1 MRPHLFDPVALNQ
14 SLPTA
19 QQLARDIYSLHEA
32 GANYTAELRQLG
44 LLAGRIISMQQVM
57 GAFGSIDPETV
68 AQKCLVDWHSLHN
81 DATEAEMLEMLQLVC
96 EAKGSEVQIE
106 YWVQCLRVNT
116 GDDRLSD
123 LIFWPDD
130 YFGKPTTKEL
140 SAEDILEI
148 ALGRA
153 GGELD
158 V

>member
-1 MRPHLFDPVALNQ
+1 
-14 SLPTA
+14 
-19 QQLARDIYSLHEA
+19 
-32 GANYTAELRQLG
+32 
-44 LLAGRIISMQQVM
+44 
-57 GAFGSIDPETV
+57 
-68 AQKCLVDWHSLHN
+68 
-81 DATEAEMLEMLQLVC
+81 MLEMLQLVC